1 MFENFNYAEIVL
13 SGVQNR
19 GNVRELKTDP
29 DFYGKKDQFDCY
41 MSAYR
46 FTIDYKTFADENK
59 TVRNYSG
66 ICHSEY
72 LFFDFDS
79 PHADLALDEVRKFTC
94 KVIEKSTD
102 AIIDDMFFYFSGN
115 KGFHILI
122 KQQFDPSIEIPE
134 TVKKYCMALG
144 KEFTTFDRSIYD
156 KTRILR
162 IPNSKHRKSGLY
174 KIPLLA
180 GEVLKYELDEIKEIA
195 KQQRSI
201 PNAVEFFSKKVV
213 HNVIA

>member
-1 MFENFNYAEIVL
+1 MRDGFNYSEIVL
-13 SGVQNR
+13 NGVQNR
-19 GNVRELKTDP
+19 GCVKELKADP
-29 DFYGKKDQFDCY
+29 DFYGKPDYYDCY

-46 FTIDYKTFADENK
+46 FNVDYKIFADENK
-59 TVRNYSG
+59 TVRNYPG
-66 ICHSEY
+66 ICYSEY

-79 PHADLALDEVRKFTC
+79 PHADLALDEVRKFTE

-102 AIIDDMFFYFSGN
+102 AIIDDMQFYFSGN
-115 KGFHILI
+115 KGFHVLI
-122 KQQFDPSIEIPE
+122 KQVFEPSEDLPAVI
-134 TVKKYCMALG
+134 KKYCMALG

-180 GEVLKYELDEIKEIA
+180 GEIFKYDLEGIRILA

-201 PNAVEFFSKKVV
+201 TDAVSCFSKKVV